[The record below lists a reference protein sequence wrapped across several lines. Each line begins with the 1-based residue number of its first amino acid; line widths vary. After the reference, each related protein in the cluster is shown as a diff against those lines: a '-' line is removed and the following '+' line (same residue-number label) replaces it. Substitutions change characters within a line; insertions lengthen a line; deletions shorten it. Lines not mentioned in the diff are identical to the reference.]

1 MEQEAAGQRISALRG
16 ALWEE
21 EGTQVLYLYLRVD
34 TWKFW
39 ALGIL
44 KEEWMTVTD
53 DRGNR
58 YGLGLDAPR
67 NPSGGLLSSLSGGAG
82 KGPFHR
88 GYTLRVWGIDPQAE
102 TIYLSYGPGDPVFTF
117 TLDIEEGAA

>member
-1 MEQEAAGQRISALRG
+1 MNKMSIKKDDLVVVPVSYTHLDVYKRQ

-67 NPSGGLLSSLSGGAG
+67 DPSGGLLKMCISDRVLA
-82 KGPFHR
+82 KGL
-88 GYTLRVWGIDPQAE
+88 T
-102 TIYLSYGPGDPVFTF
+102 
-117 TLDIEEGAA
+117 